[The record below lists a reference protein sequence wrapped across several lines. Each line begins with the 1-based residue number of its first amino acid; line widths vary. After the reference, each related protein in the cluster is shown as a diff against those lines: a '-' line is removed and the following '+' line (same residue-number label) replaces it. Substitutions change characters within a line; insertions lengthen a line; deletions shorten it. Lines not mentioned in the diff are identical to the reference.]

1 MKKNRKSE
9 VERLRSYEKNF
20 LLNRVTSKLP
30 NFNSSKKGIALLIAL
45 GTMILIFTIA
55 ALSIYLITKG
65 LNVAGGQQRY
75 QSAFEACEGGIEL
88 GLAEVNRAFLAGVVP
103 DTSNIKIGKYTVRVI
118 PDPLYATHKDGSV
131 IKFGR
136 GYFGIGYGQSKGGAN
151 FYYRI
156 LAQSV
161 GTGGEKVTIELLQE
175 KTIM

>member
-1 MKKNRKSE
+1 MKSRNSE
-9 VERLRSYEKNF
+9 IKKLRGLDLQNF
-20 LLNRVTSKLP
+20 KTSKPQNLK
-30 NFNSSKKGIALLIAL
+30 SSKGIALLIAL

-55 ALSIYLITKG
+55 ALSIYLITRG
-65 LNVAGGQQRY
+65 LKVASGQQRY

-88 GLAEVNRAFLAGVVP
+88 GLAEVNRAFLAGVAP
-103 DTSNIKIGKYTVRVI
+103 DTTNIKIGKYTVRVI

-156 LAQSV
+156 LAQSL
-161 GTGGEKVTIELLQE
+161 GTGGERVTIELLQE